1 MIELALVFLSGFI
14 YEALCVLWNDSADK
28 SSAIRTG
35 LCAAA
40 LAICQIFGL
49 GSAIETLHGAIA
61 FTLGCGIGGYLAVRF
76 EDRFLS
82 KEGQ

>member
-1 MIELALVFLSGFI
+1 MLALALVFLAGFV
-14 YEALCVLWNDSADK
+14 YETLCVFWNDSADK

-35 LCAAA
+35 LCAGA

-49 GSAIETLHGAIA
+49 GSAIETLYGAIS
-61 FTLGCGIGGYLAVRF
+61 FTIGCTLGGYLSVKF

-82 KEGQ
+82 KEGL